1 MGERDGNKI
10 IAVIGTPLVL
20 NCSSMRDMTRMT
32 QAYVPWLVDMCH
44 DSQDSGATTHLS
56 DNALHPECAKS
67 VVFEKQ
73 QTYFSWSR
81 TYSARKPY

>member
-44 DSQDSGATTHLS
+44 DSQDSGATTH
-56 DNALHPECAKS
+56 
-67 VVFEKQ
+67 
-73 QTYFSWSR
+73 
-81 TYSARKPY
+81 